1 MGWKRIFQ
9 EIPFYNIY
17 IEKLSELYF
26 CEELNIVKT
35 DKEFKGNEMTYKV
48 ELIDKKDPLVQL
60 EASKSIIG
68 D

>member
-9 EIPFYNIY
+9 EIPFYNTY
-17 IEKLSELYF
+17 IVKLSELPF

-35 DKEFKGNEMTYKV
+35 DKEFKGYEMTCKV
-48 ELIDKKDPLVQL
+48 ELINKKDPLVQL
-60 EASKSIIG
+60 EANKSSIG